1 MQAVRFLGIAALTW
15 GLPTQVA
22 AQNTSPC
29 GPRALVIERLAE
41 KYGEHARALGLDTNN
56 GMVEVFANMDSG
68 SWTITVT
75 SAQGLTC
82 LMASGQSFET
92 LQQDLVQLGD
102 DA

>member
-1 MQAVRFLGIAALTW
+1 MQAVRFLGIAALIW
-15 GLPTQVA
+15 GLPTQVT

-29 GPRALVIERLAE
+29 GPRALVVERLAE
-41 KYGEHARALGLDTNN
+41 KYGEHAHALGLDTNN
-56 GMVEVFANMDSG
+56 GMVEVYANMDSG

-82 LMASGQSFET
+82 LMARGQSFEA
-92 LQQDLVQLGD
+92 LQQDLAQLGN